1 MADRR
6 SDEDRRWRQVGD
18 DVLVHDGWMRVSRRT
33 YRLPDGRL
41 AEWEMF
47 GGGSTVGVLALTPD
61 EALVMVRQFRPGPDR
76 VVLNIAGGF
85 VDPGETP
92 LEAAARELVEET
104 GFVSTDLALVVTSMS
119 TASTGSRHVVV
130 ARDCRPTGVQRLDA
144 YEDCE
149 PVVLDVA
156 TVREE
161 LRAGRMTGTEQVY
174 LALDHAGLL

>member
-1 MADRR
+1 MPESC
-6 SDEDRRWRQVGD
+6 SDEDRQWRQVGD
-18 DVLVHDGWMRVSRRT
+18 DVVLHDGWMRVSRRT

-41 AEWEMF
+41 ADWEMF
-47 GGGSTVGVLALTPD
+47 AGGSTVGVLALTP
-61 EALVMVRQFRPGPDR
+61 EQTLVMVRQFRPGPDR

-92 LEAAARELVEET
+92 LQAAARELVEET
-104 GFVSTDLALVVTSMS
+104 GFESTDLELVVTARS
-119 TASTGSRHVVV
+119 TASTGRRHVVV
-130 ARDCRPTGVQRLDA
+130 ARDCRPTGVQQLDA

-156 TVREE
+156 TVRRE